1 MAFFDFLGGLARYA
15 TSDSEV
21 ARMNRRFE
29 HLVEPFRAEIEGARV
44 LDLAAHDGRWSYAL
58 AGAGAASVDGVEVRP
73 DLIAQFAAYPD
84 TPFKAR
90 VRLIRSDL
98 FEALEDF
105 VREGRVYDV
114 VAVFGILYHLMDHHR
129 LFVLIRR
136 LRPRLVIV
144 DSEFMTHAWPM
155 VQLIREDPSN
165 ILNAAPYYEGQ
176 EKVLKGIP
184 SSAAMEAIADTLG
197 YRLEWIR
204 WEDLPPER
212 RKGVADYFRKEKM
225 IRRSCVLRP
234 K

>member
-1 MAFFDFLGGLARYA
+1 MGFFDFLAGIDRYA
-15 TSDSEV
+15 ASGSEV

-29 HLVEPFRAEIEGARV
+29 HIVEPFRAEIAGARA

-73 DLIAQFAAYPD
+73 ELIAQFAAYPD

-90 VRLIRSDL
+90 VRLMQGDL
-98 FEALEDF
+98 FDALEGF
-105 VREGRVYDV
+105 VREGGAYDV

-144 DSEFMTHAWPM
+144 DSEFMTHEWPM

-165 ILNAAPYYEGQ
+165 ILNAAAYYEGQ

-197 YRLEWIR
+197 YRTEWVR
-204 WEDLPPER
+204 WEDLAPDR
-212 RKGVADYFRKEKM
+212 RKGVPDYFRKEKM
-225 IRRSCVLRP
+225 IRRTCALRP